1 MAITN
6 SIDVAADPETT
17 FARLADLDGA
27 GDWNIVH
34 VDYPAGDPG
43 PAETGKSFKESVSL
57 MGMPAEVEWTIER
70 AEAPSTLAMKGKGP
84 MATTLAA
91 TFTVAAA
98 EGGGSTVTYESE
110 FGGASIAAMVG
121 PIETASKKA
130 GDESLAKL
138 RDLLA

>member
-1 MAITN
+1 VAISN
-6 SIDVAADPETT
+6 SIDVAADPEAT
-17 FARLADLDGA
+17 FARLADLDSA
-27 GDWNIVH
+27 GDWNTVH

-43 PAETGKSFKESVSL
+43 PAEAGKSFKEQVSL
-57 MGMPAEVEWTIER
+57 MGMPAEVKWTIEL
-70 AEAPSTLAMKGKGP
+70 AEAGALAMKGTGP
-84 MATTLAA
+84 MGTTLSA
-91 TFTVAAA
+91 TFTVAPA

>member
-1 MAITN
+1 MAISN

-17 FARLADLDGA
+17 FARLVDLDSA
-27 GDWNIVH
+27 GDWNTVH

-43 PAETGKSFKESVSL
+43 PAEAGKAFREQVSL

-70 AEAPSTLAMKGKGP
+70 AEANTLAMSGTGP
-84 MATTLAA
+84 MGTTLSA
-91 TFTVAAA
+91 TFTVAATGA
-98 EGGGSTVTYESE
+98 GSTVTYESE
-110 FGGASIAAMVG
+110 FGGASIAAVVG

>member
-1 MAITN
+1 MAISN

-17 FARLADLDGA
+17 FARLLDLDRA
-27 GDWNIVH
+27 GDWNTVH
-34 VDYPAGDPG
+34 VAYPAGDPG
-43 PAETGKSFKESVSL
+43 PAEAGKTFKESVSL
-57 MGMPAEVEWTIER
+57 MGMPADVEWTVEH
-70 AEAPSTLAMKGKGP
+70 AETGTLSMTGTGP
-84 MATTLAA
+84 MGTTLSA

-98 EGGGSTVTYESE
+98 KAGSTVTYESA